1 MAFENQQQQ
10 QQQHHQRR
18 YSSSDEL
25 HLPSLTD
32 NTPFVS
38 DQHPFT
44 YFNNH
49 STLDEEEEEE
59 QENTT
64 NVRNMVFGFGK
75 KWLGV

>member
-1 MAFENQQQQ
+1 VAYENQQQKQQQQ
-10 QQQHHQRR
+10 QQQRR

-49 STLDEEEEEE
+49 SSHEEEEEE
-59 QENTT
+59 EESTS
-64 NVRNMVFGFGK
+64 NVRNMVYGFGK